1 MLDKITGLFRTK
13 PEHDPTKFE
22 VPEPHDTP
30 EPREPLSVDRS
41 TEVLDTEYNRKQLES
56 DIHDRENDLKEL
68 KSEIRGHWDS
78 YQNWLEQAKEN
89 TGIGELE
96 SQAKAKE
103 EKKAAKDKEQLY
115 KLLWKELSA
124 LKNAMRKDKQVKIV
138 SGDTYEVSVGNVD
151 IAAVEKM
158 AEQHRSQ
165 LRDRQR
171 KVEEF
176 QSGVDR
182 MEEEDI
188 EIDFSD
194 IEKDVAELEMQ
205 DMDVELFVEPEAP
218 EIEAEEPEWD

>member
-1 MLDKITGLFRTK
+1 MIEKITGLFSDSK
-13 PEHDPTKFE
+13 DFDPSE
-22 VPEPHDTP
+22 LDPL
-30 EPREPLSVDRS
+30 EPRQPLEVDRDG
-41 TEVLDTEYNRKQLES
+41 EVLDTEFNRKEIES

-78 YQNWLEQAKEN
+78 YQNWLEQARAN

-115 KLLWKELSA
+115 KLLWKELFA
-124 LKNAMRKDKQVKIV
+124 LKNALWKDKQVKIV
-138 SGDTYEVSVGNVD
+138 SGDIYDVGVGNVD

-158 AEQHRSQ
+158 AEKHRSQ
-165 LRDRQR
+165 LQDRQR

-176 QSGVDR
+176 QAGVDR
-182 MEEEDI
+182 MEEEEI
-188 EIDFSD
+188 EIEFSD

-205 DMDVELFVEPEAP
+205 DTDVDIFVEPEAETP
-218 EIEAEEPEWD
+218 EIEAEDSEWS